1 MDCSAG
7 LQKALKVHRCESSLR
22 ETMLLLY
29 THSREQMSVVALGW
43 EVRYWQDHQVNISS
57 ILHFALG
64 FKPTL

>member
-1 MDCSAG
+1 M
-7 LQKALKVHRCESSLR
+7 HRCESSLR

-29 THSREQMSVVALGW
+29 THSREQMSVVILGW